1 MPLKIMLLLVLLS
14 TCTALLK
21 KKLNVYDTKIFIL
34 FFFWFVTYVYL
45 EIVLKLKKPFFSM
58 KIRLFRLK
66 LACFE
71 REKKF

>member
-21 KKLNVYDTKIFIL
+21 KKNLNVYDTKIFIL
-34 FFFWFVTYVYL
+34 FFFLVCYMCVFRNRFKTL
-45 EIVLKLKKPFFSM
+45 FSL
-58 KIRLFRLK
+58 KIRLFKLK